1 MKLILFIALQLLLM
15 GDNNQTKSVAQEL
28 GKLNRLIQTQA
39 SPAAMAFREA
49 RDLIKDGEWGQAE
62 ARFSRFIADY
72 PQDRD
77 VAAAQY
83 WLAFALK
90 QQNKFPAAD
99 AALTTLIEK
108 YPSSSWVNDARTLRV
123 ELAPRLKN
131 NQVIEQGVTE
141 SNEEIKLAALQ
152 SLFEAKRERALAI
165 AMDLLKPG
173 SNASRM
179 MKEGA
184 LTLLADS
191 ESKEAVPLLAELAR
205 TEPDMRLR
213 KKAIEALG
221 EIEDESVLEPLKA
234 IVMQATGANG
244 DVSIA
249 RSALQALAQHHG
261 GKARGLLLEIA
272 RSNAAVELRAEA
284 INGLGEIENDP
295 TVVDDLLKLFAA
307 EKDAKLQEAI
317 IEALSEVELPGA
329 LTALAN
335 LARTA
340 TNSEVRERAIE
351 ALGQREGEKGIE
363 SLIQL
368 YDAEKDE
375 HVRESIVEALGDSEE
390 KLALRKLMDIA
401 RRDASIKLRKRALS
415 AIGRSEDPEAIK
427 FLEDL
432 LKKN

>member
-1 MKLILFIALQLLLM
+1 MKLVLFIAFQLLLAS
-15 GDNNQTKSVAQEL
+15 DSSPKSWAQEL

-39 SPAAMAFREA
+39 SPAATAFREA
-49 RDLIKDGEWGQAE
+49 RDLIKDGEWQQAE

-77 VAAAQY
+77 VAAALY

-99 AALTTLIEK
+99 TALLSLIEK
-108 YPSSSWVNDARTLRV
+108 YPSSTWVNDARTLRV

-131 NQVIEQGVTE
+131 NQVIEQAVSE

-165 AMDLLKPG
+165 AIDLLKPG

-191 ESKEAVPLLAELAR
+191 ESKEAIPLLVELAR
-205 TEPDMRLR
+205 NETDLRLR

-221 EIEDESVLEPLKA
+221 EIEDESALEPLKA
-234 IVMQATGANG
+234 IVLQAANANG
-244 DVSIA
+244 DASIA
-249 RSALQALAQHHG
+249 RVALQALSQHHG
-261 GKARGLLLEIA
+261 AAVRGMLLEIA
-272 RSNAAVELRAEA
+272 RSKAAVELRAEA

-295 TVVDDLLKLFAA
+295 TVVDDLLKILAG
-307 EKDAKLQEAI
+307 EQREEIQEAVVQ
-317 IEALSEVELPGA
+317 ALSELKLPRA
-329 LTALAN
+329 QTALAD

-340 TNSEVRERAIE
+340 ANPEIRKHAIE
-351 ALGQREGEKGIE
+351 ALGQQEGEKGVE

-375 HVRESIVEALGDSEE
+375 PLKEAIVEALGDSEE

-401 RRDASIKLRKRALS
+401 RRDASIKLRKRALA
-415 AIGRSEDPEAIK
+415 AIGQSEDPEAIK
-427 FLEDL
+427 FLEEL
-432 LKKN
+432 LKKD

>member
-1 MKLILFIALQLLLM
+1 MKIVLFIALQLLLI
-15 GDNNQTKSVAQEL
+15 GDSDQKSWAQEF

-39 SPAAMAFREA
+39 SPAATAFREA

-62 ARFSRFIADY
+62 TRFSRFIADY

-77 VAAAQY
+77 VAAAMY

-99 AALTTLIEK
+99 AALTVLIEK
-108 YPSSSWVNDARTLRV
+108 YPNSNWTNDARTLRV

-131 NQVIEQGVTE
+131 NQVIEQGVSE

-165 AMDLLKPG
+165 AIDLLKPG

-191 ESKEAVPLLAELAR
+191 ESKEAIPLLAELAR
-205 TEPDMRLR
+205 TEPDVRLR

-221 EIEDESVLEPLKA
+221 EIKDESALEPLKA
-234 IVMQATGANG
+234 IVMQATSANG

-249 RSALQALAQHHG
+249 RTALHALSQHEG
-261 GKARGLLLEIA
+261 GKARSLLLDIA
-272 RSNAAVELRAEA
+272 RSNAADELRVEA
-284 INGLGEIENDP
+284 IHGLGEIENDP

-307 EKDAKLQEAI
+307 VQTSELQEAV
-317 IEALSEVELPGA
+317 IEALSEVELPRA
-329 LTALAN
+329 QTALAD
-335 LARTA
+335 LARTS
-340 TNSEVRERAIE
+340 TNAEVRRHAIE
-351 ALGQREGEKGIE
+351 ALGQRDGGIE
-363 SLIQL
+363 SLIQI
-368 YDAEKDE
+368 YDAEKDLQVKE
-375 HVRESIVEALGDSEE
+375 RIVETLGDSEE
-390 KLALRKLMDIA
+390 KAALRKLMDIA
-401 RRDASIKLRKRALS
+401 RRESSIQLRKRALS

>member
-1 MKLILFIALQLLLM
+1 MKLILFIALQLLLA
-15 GDNNQTKSVAQEL
+15 GDGNQPKTTAQEL

-39 SPAAMAFREA
+39 SPAATAFREA
-49 RDLIKDGEWGQAE
+49 RDLIKDGDWNQAE

-77 VAAAQY
+77 VAAAMY

-99 AALTTLIEK
+99 AALTNLIEK
-108 YPSSSWVNDARTLRV
+108 YPNSNWTNDARTLRV

-131 NQVIEQGVTE
+131 NQVIEQGVSE

-165 AMDLLKPG
+165 AIDLLKPG

-205 TEPDMRLR
+205 SETDVRLR

-221 EIEDESVLEPLKA
+221 EIKDESALEPLKA
-234 IVMQATGANG
+234 IVMQATSANG
-244 DVSIA
+244 DVAIA
-249 RSALQALAQHHG
+249 RTALHALSQHEG
-261 GKARGLLLEIA
+261 GKARSLLLDIA
-272 RSNAAVELRAEA
+272 RSNAALELRVEA
-284 INGLGEIENDP
+284 IHGLGEVENDP
-295 TVVDDLLKLFAA
+295 TIVDDLLKLFAA
-307 EKDAKLQEAI
+307 TQHAELQEAV
-317 IEALSEVELPGA
+317 IEALSEVELPRA
-329 LTALAN
+329 QAALAD

-340 TNSEVRERAIE
+340 TNAEIRHHAIE
-351 ALGQREGEKGIE
+351 ALGQREGGIE
-363 SLIQL
+363 NLIQL
-368 YDAEKDE
+368 YDAEKDLKIKE
-375 HVRESIVEALGDSEE
+375 RIVETLGDSEE
-390 KLALRKLMDIA
+390 KAALRKLMDIA
-401 RRDASIKLRKRALS
+401 RRESSIQLRKRALS
-415 AIGRSEDPEAIK
+415 AIGRSEDPEASK
-427 FLEDL
+427 FLEEL